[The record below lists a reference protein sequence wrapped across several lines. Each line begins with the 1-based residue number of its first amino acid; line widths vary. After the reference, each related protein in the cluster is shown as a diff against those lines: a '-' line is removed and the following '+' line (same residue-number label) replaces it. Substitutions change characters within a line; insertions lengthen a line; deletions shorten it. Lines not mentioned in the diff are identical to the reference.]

1 MANDGKD
8 LQRLI
13 RIIESARAAGTD
25 IKIES
30 PKFFVDKV
38 TGNSANM
45 MSC

>member
-25 IKIES
+25 IKIR
-30 PKFFVDKV
+30 V
-38 TGNSANM
+38 A
-45 MSC
+45 